1 MRRHVF
7 RVSIS
12 ETNNVSLQQKLVIGK
27 STKAAMHSEY
37 FGLYRLDRRYR
48 YASNMNSQGLMT
60 VIGTGG
66 LASIFYDATD
76 SIDHIDEDI
85 TNAGLVL
92 IYKKSSMEIEGKYKR

>member
-1 MRRHVF
+1 
-7 RVSIS
+7 
-12 ETNNVSLQQKLVIGK
+12 
-27 STKAAMHSEY
+27 MHSGIFWGY
-37 FGLYRLDRRYR
+37 IGLIEGIVTRIKHEFARP
-48 YASNMNSQGLMT
+48 MT

-92 IYKKSSMEIEGKYKR
+92 IYKRNLPWK